1 MSMES
6 YRKLYQI
13 TVRHEYFGEKPCP
26 SLKLSLSRESEAL
39 MYRRGMLFRETGI
52 GSWTLLFNEAP
63 DTDKD
68 VLHLELSVAD
78 PKFTLFTDWLGFKP
92 SDRYEL
98 QLPASEGL
106 IGATSVL
113 LHTDKKRSI
122 GSGFCG
128 ITLRLNERLVQAAQ
142 SGEAEKAV
150 LQFHAPQ
157 KHWEYLFIPQ
167 GDEEI
172 DGKQLLLEDA
182 MGNVKFSPFTP
193 CEAYGRK
200 AWRTVSESPIP
211 MRDSYGCMLRLAAML
226 NNGKQKRILLSQ
238 IETPQPG
245 RYMDNP
251 EFLRQVCY
259 F

>member
-1 MSMES
+1 MES

-26 SLKLSLSRESEAL
+26 SVRLSLSRESEAL
-39 MYRRGMLFRETGI
+39 MNRRGMLFRETGT

-78 PKFTLFTDWLGFKP
+78 PKFTLYTDWLGFKP

-98 QLPASEGL
+98 QLPASEDV
-106 IGATSVL
+106 IDATSAI
-113 LHTDKKRSI
+113 LHTNMKRSI

-128 ITLRLNERLVQAAQ
+128 IALRLNEKLVEAAQ
-142 SGEAEKAV
+142 SGNPEETV
-150 LQFHAPQ
+150 LQFHAP
-157 KHWEYLFIPQ
+157 KKPWEYLIFPQ
-167 GDEEI
+167 GYEDI
-172 DGKQLLLEDA
+172 DGKRLLLEDA
-182 MGNVKFSPFTP
+182 TGNVRFSPFTS
-193 CEAYGRK
+193 CEAYGK
-200 AWRTVSESPIP
+200 EAWRTVSESPIP
-211 MRDSYGCMLRLAAML
+211 MRDSYGCRLRLAAML

>member
-1 MSMES
+1 MES
-6 YRKLYQI
+6 YRRLYQI
-13 TVRHEYFGEKPCP
+13 TVKHEYFGEKPCP
-26 SLKLSLSRESEAL
+26 SLKLCLSRESEAL

-52 GSWTLLFNEAP
+52 GCWTLFFNEKP

-78 PKFTLFTDWLGFKP
+78 PNFALYTDWPGFKP
-92 SDRYEL
+92 SERYEL

-106 IGATSVL
+106 IDATSAI
-113 LHTDKKRSI
+113 LHTDKKRCI

-128 ITLRLNERLVQAAQ
+128 IALRLNEKLVEAAKL
-142 SGEAEKAV
+142 GKAEEAV
-150 LQFHAPQ
+150 LQFHGLK

-182 MGNVKFSPFTP
+182 TGNIRFSPFTP
-193 CEAYGRK
+193 CEAYGRN
-200 AWRTVSESPIP
+200 AWRTVSENPIP
-211 MRDSYGCMLRLAAML
+211 MRDTYGCRLRLAAML
-226 NNGKQKRILLSQ
+226 NNRKQKRILLSQ

-245 RYMDNP
+245 KYMDNP
-251 EFLRQVCY
+251 DFLRQVCY

>member
-1 MSMES
+1 MES
-6 YRKLYQI
+6 YRRLYQI
-13 TVRHEYFGEKPCP
+13 TVKHGYFGEKPCP

-39 MYRRGMLFRETGI
+39 MNRRGMLFREMGI

-106 IGATSVL
+106 IDATSAI

-128 ITLRLNERLVQAAQ
+128 IALRLNEKLVETAL
-142 SGEAEKAV
+142 SGKAEEAV
-150 LQFHAPQ
+150 LQFHTPQ

-167 GDEEI
+167 RDEEI
-172 DGKQLLLEDA
+172 DGKLLFLEDA
-182 MGNVKFSPFTP
+182 TGNVKFSPFTS
-193 CEAYGRK
+193 CETYGRK
-200 AWRTVSESPIP
+200 AWRTISENPIP
-211 MRDSYGCMLRLAAML
+211 MRDTYSCKLRLAAML